1 MTRIVFATCNEQ
13 PQIQPSDRLLADA
26 LEACGVNVSPAP
38 WNGPQ
43 EPFQTADAVLVRST
57 WDYQK
62 TPAAF
67 LDWLAA
73 LEARRHVFNAP
84 ALMRW
89 NASKRYLIALAEAGA
104 HVAPTRLV
112 EPTAE
117 TIAAAMDDLGL
128 SRAVS
133 KPEFGATSSGL
144 SIVERDDPESLVK
157 AAAALAMPGLVQPII
172 TEIAERGETSM
183 MFIDEAFS
191 HAVCKRPKPGD
202 IRSQPDFGGAVTP
215 VDPPSW
221 AIEAAQEVLAMAPEA
236 ALYARIDAVLLDDRM
251 QLMELELIEPEL
263 FFTYCP
269 KAEIGAADRFAA
281 ALMKR
286 L

>member
-13 PQIQPSDRLLADA
+13 PEIQPSDRLLADA
-26 LEACGVNVSPAP
+26 LEEHGVNVSPAP
-38 WNGPQ
+38 WNGSQ
-43 EPFQTADAVLVRST
+43 ELFQNADAVLARST

-67 LDWLAA
+67 LDWLLA
-73 LEARRHVFNAP
+73 LEARTHVFNPP

-89 NASKRYLIALAEAGA
+89 NASKRYLLALAEAGA
-104 HVAPTRLV
+104 PVAPTRLV
-112 EPTAE
+112 EPAVDA
-117 TIAAAMDDLGL
+117 IAAAMDDLGL
-128 SRAVS
+128 TRAVA

-144 SIVERDDPESLVK
+144 SIVDRDDPESLAQ
-157 AAAALAMPGLVQPII
+157 AAALLAMPGLIQPVISEI
-172 TEIAERGETSM
+172 TERGETSM
-183 MFIDEAFS
+183 MFIEGAFS

-215 VDPPSW
+215 VDPPPW
-221 AIEAAQEVLAMAPEA
+221 AIEASEGVLAMAPEA
-236 ALYARIDAVLLDDRM
+236 ALYARVDAVLLDDRM

-269 KAEIGAADRFAA
+269 KTADRFAA

>member
-1 MTRIVFATCNEQ
+1 MTDIVFATCNEQ
-13 PQIQPSDRLLADA
+13 PEIQPSDRLLAGA
-26 LEACGVNVSPAP
+26 LEARSVSVTAAP

-43 EPFQTADAVLVRST
+43 EPFRNTCAVLLRST

-62 TPAAF
+62 TPDKF
-67 LDWLAA
+67 LDWLVA
-73 LEARRHVFNAP
+73 LEARRHVFNSP

-89 NASKRYLIALAEAGA
+89 NASKRYLIPLAEAGA
-104 HVAPTRLV
+104 PVVPTKLV

-117 TIAAAMDDLGL
+117 AIAAAMDDLGL
-128 SRAVS
+128 SAAVT

-144 SIVERDDPESLVK
+144 SVVERDDPTSLAK
-157 AAAALAMPGLVQPII
+157 AAEALEMPGLVQPVISEI
-172 TEIAERGETSM
+172 TERGETSM
-183 MFIDEAFS
+183 MFVDGVFS
-191 HAVCKRPKPGD
+191 HAVCKRPKHGD

-215 VDPPSW
+215 VDPSPW
-221 AIEAAQEVLAMAPEA
+221 AIKAAQEVLAMVPEP
-236 ALYARIDAVLLDDRM
+236 ALYARVDAVLLDDHM

-263 FFTYCP
+263 FFTYAP

-281 ALMKR
+281 ALLKR